1 MAVLTLGELAVRFG
15 LTLRGDP
22 ERAVETV
29 GTLASAS
36 SRAIAFLA
44 NPRLAAALHDTRA
57 AAVVLRAE
65 SLADCPVD
73 ALIATN
79 PHAAFA
85 RIAAVLHPPP
95 AAPAGVHSSAVVD
108 STAVIDP
115 SAHIGPQVV
124 IADGVRVGARCVVG
138 AGSVIGAETVLGDD
152 TRLVARVTILERV
165 TIGARVLVHPGAVLG
180 AEGFGFAR
188 EGEAWLH
195 VPQIGRLKIGDDV
208 EIGANTTIDRGA
220 LEDTVIGDG
229 VKIDN
234 LVQIGHNCTI
244 GAHTAIAGCVG
255 IAGSSHIGARCQL
268 GGGVGIAG
276 HLKICDDVAL
286 TGFALVVGDIDE
298 PGIYSSGIPV
308 EKAADWRKVV
318 GRLKRLD
325 SLSRRVAKLDRQ
337 GNDGEQ
343 TE

>member
-22 ERAVETV
+22 ERAVDTV
-29 GTLASAS
+29 GTLEAASP
-36 SRAIAFLA
+36 RAIAFLA
-44 NPRLAAALHDTRA
+44 NPRLSVALQATRA
-57 AAVVLRAE
+57 AAVILREE
-65 SLADCPVD
+65 SLAACPVD
-73 ALIATN
+73 ALIAAN
-79 PHAAFA
+79 PHATFA
-85 RIAAVLHPPP
+85 RIAAMLHPVP
-95 AAPAGVHSSAVVD
+95 AAPAGVHASAVVD
-108 STAVIDP
+108 PTAVIDP
-115 SAHIGPQVV
+115 SAHVGPQTV
-124 IADGVRVGARCVVG
+124 IGARARIGARCVVG
-138 AGSVIGAETVLGDD
+138 AGSIVGAETTIGDD

-165 TIGARVLVHPGAVLG
+165 VIGARVLVHPGAVLG

-195 VPQIGRLKIGDDV
+195 VPQIGGLRIDDDV

-220 LEDTVIGDG
+220 LDDTVIGAG

-244 GAHTAIAGCVG
+244 GPHTAIAGCVG

-286 TGFALVVGDIDE
+286 TGFALVVSDIDA
-298 PGIYSSGIPV
+298 PGVYSSGIPV

-318 GRLKRLD
+318 GRLKRID

-337 GNDGEQ
+337 SNDGEQ
-343 TE
+343 AE